1 MLTLLKRCM
10 LGFCRIYQ
18 HMIATFWAIGPSPD
32 LGADAGLPVGIRVR
46 ALGVFTRRDFW
57 VQVSS
62 PETPVKLGQCPGFC
76 MYLLPGNRSCETSL
90 SEVTARGGSGLDPEY
105 PCPSISIPSSSWHT
119 TPHPTLIG
127 LHHGRRNNSSKSLRE
142 QASRSRP
149 RTMPPTSA
157 KSPSLLQII
166 PRDTLLDLES
176 LVPNSKP
183 TTLN

>member
-1 MLTLLKRCM
+1 MLTLRKRCM

-57 VQVSS
+57 VQVSL

-90 SEVTARGGSGLDPEY
+90 SEVTARGGSGLDPE
-105 PCPSISIPSSSWHT
+105 SHA
-119 TPHPTLIG
+119 
-127 LHHGRRNNSSKSLRE
+127 
-142 QASRSRP
+142 QAY
-149 RTMPPTSA
+149 
-157 KSPSLLQII
+157 PSLLPLDILHHIQHSSAFIMA
-166 PRDTLLDLES
+166 DATTALNLLENNPPDPDQGLCHQPLPNLHLFSKLPLEIRC
-176 LVPNSKP
+176 
-183 TTLN
+183 